1 MRGENCI
8 RFINVS
14 RGYWRGQIFFYK
26 RLQAEEESLAVYAT
40 TGFDIAGYELG
51 TLRVLSEVRGFV
63 RIGIQNQV
71 FHDGAP
77 PVVL

>member
-1 MRGENCI
+1 MCGENCI
-8 RFINVS
+8 SFINIS
-14 RGYWRGQIFFYK
+14 RGYWRGQIFFNK

-40 TGFDIAGYELG
+40 TGLDVAGYKLG
-51 TLRVLSEVRGFV
+51 TLWELSKVRGFV